1 MPPLGEA
8 GTVSQLAEDLAL
20 LLGCP
25 VEVSYLKNT
34 LEVVVVARLEP
45 GREVRVSLPVPL
57 LALGL
62 SGDPYTALKYDLLK
76 QLRHQMSQEPA
87 EG

>member
-1 MPPLGEA
+1 M
-8 GTVSQLAEDLAL
+8 SRLAEDLAL

-25 VEVSYLKNT
+25 VEVSYLKST

-76 QLRHQMSQEPA
+76 QLRRQMSQEP
-87 EG
+87 GGG

>member
-34 LEVVVVARLEP
+34 LEVVVVARLA